1 MERTLIA
8 DLSKHFG
15 EQVKLSWFLHDFR
28 NLGKI
33 AFLIIRDRSW
43 MCQVILDT
51 PEQIDKFNG
60 LYVGTVCDVVWTP
73 VSAPG
78 NKKFGME
85 VQHADVTITQPV
97 THVHGIDISKEDLT
111 LDMESMID
119 NRVVT
124 LRHPKQ
130 QAIFKIA
137 AIVEKQMRAYFDA
150 NGFTQFTSPK
160 LIGFPTEWWAEIF
173 SLDYFEKKAYL
184 AQSPQFYKQM
194 MVPVFERVYEI
205 GKAYRAEKSNS
216 SRHVSEILMLDV
228 EMWFIDFEYLLGFIT
243 NFVRNTIEETWNEWW
258 DKLNMLGAT
267 KPVLTDKFPR
277 ITVAELHEL
286 MYKETGEDHRWELD
300 VASAEEKFICEYSAI
315 HRGCEAVIV
324 TGFPRSDAKFY
335 HIQDKN
341 DPSVAERADLLF
353 RWVEIATITMRQT
366 DYDKLIQQIVERWY
380 DPTNPW
386 LTDYLDAFKYGMPQ
400 EWWFG
405 LWVARLVQKIIWLS
419 NVKEADLF
427 PRDRN
432 RLTP

>member
-1 MERTLIA
+1 MNRTLIK
-8 DLSKHFG
+8 DLSQCIDQ
-15 EQVKLSWFLHDFR
+15 QVMIQWFLHDFR
-28 NLGKI
+28 ALGKI
-33 AFLIIRDRSW
+33 AFLILRDRSW
-43 MCQVILDT
+43 MCQIILDT
-51 PEQIDKFNG
+51 PEQISKFDG
-60 LYVGTVCDVVWTP
+60 LYVWTVCEIVGKP
-73 VSAPG
+73 VLAPG

-85 VQHADVTITQPV
+85 LQDAVVTILQAV
-97 THVHGIDISKEDLT
+97 QHVHGVDISKPALE
-111 LDMESMID
+111 LDMDAMID

-124 LRHPKQ
+124 LRHPTQ

-137 AIVEKQMRAYFDA
+137 AIAEKQMRAYFDT

-160 LIGFPTEWWAEIF
+160 LIWFPTEWGAEIF

-216 SRHVSEILMLDV
+216 SRHLSEILMLDV

-243 NFVRNTIEETWNEWW
+243 GFLHAIITETWNEWE
-258 DKLNMLGAT
+258 DRLTMLGAT
-267 KPVLTDKFPR
+267 RPLLTDTFPR
-277 ITVAELHEL
+277 ITVYDLHEL
-286 MYKETGEDHRWELD
+286 MFKETGEDHRGELD
-300 VASAEEKFICEYSAI
+300 VATSEEKFICEYSAT

-324 TGFPRSDAKFY
+324 TWFPRSDAKFY

-353 RWVEIATITMRQT
+353 RGVELATITMRQT
-366 DYDKLIQQIVERWY
+366 DYDKLIQQIVDRWY
-380 DPTNPW
+380 DPTNPG
-386 LTDYLDAFKYGMPQ
+386 LTDYLDAFKYGMPP
-400 EWWFG
+400 EWWFWFG
-405 LWVARLVQKIIWLS
+405 ISRFVQKIIWLS
-419 NVKEADLF
+419 NIKEAELF